1 MFRRTAGKPVPHDS
15 FRKDLYRQPSLTQQ
29 ELYPEPYRRD
39 SSYEHL
45 RQSPSEEDLE
55 AAASAAAATAADDD
69 VALLR
74 STQQQHRPR
83 GRGSRGTMS
92 INVHEE
98 LDQGEDCQ
106 AVLKV
111 DLSRGCTHIQRL
123 HSRFK
128 YVPVYLYLL
137 AYDMYLMSINDRPI
151 SRRWCCR
158 WLERSRFPS
167 RFCVA
172 DTVSASNSPPTTTT
186 MPPMQHQPL
195 SQDSDRDPMMG

>member
-1 MFRRTAGKPVPHDS
+1 MPHES

-45 RQSPSEEDLE
+45 RQSPSEEDRE
-55 AAASAAAATAADDD
+55 AAATAAAATATDDD

-74 STQQQHRPR
+74 STQQHRPR

-111 DLSRGCTHIQRL
+111 GLSRVRTYVLNLYIYVCCLCGFLIYLPPIGLFRRSGVAVGSRGRAAGVVVASQTQSQRAA
-123 HSRFK
+123 
-128 YVPVYLYLL
+128 V
-137 AYDMYLMSINDRPI
+137 
-151 SRRWCCR
+151 
-158 WLERSRFPS
+158 
-167 RFCVA
+167 
-172 DTVSASNSPPTTTT
+172 
-186 MPPMQHQPL
+186 HQ
-195 SQDSDRDPMMG
+195 Q

>member
-1 MFRRTAGKPVPHDS
+1 MFDCIFLSCRTAGKPVPHES

-55 AAASAAAATAADDD
+55 AAATAAAATATDDD

-74 STQQQHRPR
+74 STQQNRPR

-98 LDQGEDCQ
+98 LDQGEECQ

-111 DLSRGCTHIQRL
+111 GLT
-123 HSRFK
+123 
-128 YVPVYLYLL
+128 
-137 AYDMYLMSINDRPI
+137 
-151 SRRWCCR
+151 
-158 WLERSRFPS
+158 
-167 RFCVA
+167 
-172 DTVSASNSPPTTTT
+172 
-186 MPPMQHQPL
+186 
-195 SQDSDRDPMMG
+195 SDRTYVLNLFFYVCWLMWLSVCLPTGLF